1 MAKRGLSK
9 AQVVLHEARERM
21 QKAANDVA
29 EADNVLMAKR
39 AVYTAHTEAYYAF
52 ERTLT
57 RPKSAAPSA
66 VKRSSRKGVLN
77 SITANTEGE
86 TGNATAVGASGD

>member
-9 AQVVLHEARERM
+9 AQIALQEARERM

-39 AVYTAHTEAYYAF
+39 AVYTAHTEAYYAL
-52 ERTLT
+52 ERTLS
-57 RPKSAAPSA
+57 RPKSTAPSA
-66 VKRSSRKGVLN
+66 AKKSSRKGVAQ
-77 SITANTEGE
+77 SSTVNTEGE
-86 TGNATAVGASGD
+86 TVNALSASGD